1 MSVVAL
7 HLYEKLNDA
16 SDDKARSKAIVEAF
30 SELEERYPDLKDT
43 ITKRELSET
52 ELRLQK
58 EIEKI
63 RLEIKTVELNLQKEI
78 EKNRLEIEKTRVEI
92 KTVESNLQLEIKT
105 FESNLQLEIKA
116 VEANLQLEIKAI
128 EANLQIKIRDS
139 ELRLQ
144 KEIEKTRIEIKTVET
159 NFAKIVHKQTLWI
172 IGAVGSIIM
181 SIRLLEWFL
190 QHLPY

>member
-7 HLYEKLNDA
+7 HLYEKLHDA
-16 SDDKARSKAIVEAF
+16 PDDKARSKAIVEAF
-30 SELEERYPDLKDT
+30 SELEERYPDLKET
-43 ITKRELSET
+43 ATKRDLSET

-58 EIEKI
+58 EI
-63 RLEIKTVELNLQKEI
+63 KTIEANLQKEI
-78 EKNRLEIEKTRVEI
+78 KTIEANLQKEIQVTKLEIEKVRGEI
-92 KTVESNLQLEIKT
+92 KTV
-105 FESNLQLEIKA
+105 
-116 VEANLQLEIKAI
+116 
-128 EANLQIKIRDS
+128 EANLQIKIQDS

-172 IGAVGSIIM
+172 IGAIGSIIM

-190 QHLPY
+190 THLPH